1 MRPGTFRSAT
11 VLAVV
16 AVVVAVACGTD
27 PNGLEPTPPD
37 DAPGASDPD
46 DDEPADPGEDISR
59 EPREED
65 DVDDAAPRPD
75 DDITISD
82 SREVALAIA
91 DAEERTDVAAGDID
105 VVEFALVTWPDG
117 AIGCPEPGVV
127 YTQALVDGYRIVLDA
142 DGTQLTYHGATG
154 ADPFLCQSPA
164 DPVQPSQ

>member
-75 DDITISD
+75 DDTIISD
-82 SREVALAIA
+82 SREVSMAIA
-91 DAEERTDVAAGDID
+91 DAAERTGVAAGDIE
-105 VVEFALVTWPDG
+105 VVEFSLVTWPDG

>member
-75 DDITISD
+75 DDTIISD

-91 DAEERTDVAAGDID
+91 DAAERTGVAAGDIE
-105 VVEFALVTWPDG
+105 VVESALVTWPDG
-117 AIGCPEPGVV
+117 SIGCPEPGVV